1 MATLARLRFQDGAV
15 LDLPVDPAQSVA
27 EAALAADFPLRVDCL
42 SGNCGSCVAR
52 CVEGQVSRIGD
63 GISIVDLDEIAAGI
77 YPTCMTRLASDAV
90 FELDYP
96 LAPQP
101 SPAARHMGELVE
113 IERVAATVSRLVIRL
128 DDGEGCQFQPGQ
140 YVRLRPPGLRVARCY
155 SIASAPEVLPH
166 IELLIRHV
174 PGGQVSGWLE
184 SDAAVA
190 GARMTVQGPLGGF
203 ALDDRAD
210 AAVFVVGGT
219 GLAPALSMI
228 RANLGRMPMLLCFGC
243 TRREDMFL
251 DTMLKGLAVSVPGFE
266 VRIALMEGA
275 DGAIREGTAVSLLSD
290 GAIEGAAYHMC
301 GPPAMVSAAR
311 AALRSQGVKGERIRA
326 ERFAVG
332 A

>member
-1 MATLARLRFQDGAV
+1 MAMLARLQFQDGAV

-42 SGNCGSCVAR
+42 SGTCGSCVAR
-52 CVEGQVSRIGD
+52 CTQGRVSRIGD
-63 GISIVDLDEIAAGI
+63 EASIVDSDEIAAGI

-101 SPAARHMGELVE
+101 SQSARRSGELIE
-113 IERVAATVSRLVIRL
+113 LERVSATVSRLVVRL
-128 DDGEGCQFQPGQ
+128 DEGESFRFQPGQ

-155 SIASAPEVLPH
+155 SIASSPDALPY

-190 GARMTVQGPLGGF
+190 GARMILQGPLGGF

-243 TRREDMFL
+243 TRREDLFL
-251 DTMLKGLAVSVPGFE
+251 DSMLKALAASEPGLE

-275 DGAIREGTAVSLLSD
+275 DGDICGGTAVSLLSS
-290 GAIEGAAYHMC
+290 GAIEGAGYHLC

-311 AALRSQGVKGERIRA
+311 AALRSQGVESGRIRA
-326 ERFAVG
+326 ERFASG